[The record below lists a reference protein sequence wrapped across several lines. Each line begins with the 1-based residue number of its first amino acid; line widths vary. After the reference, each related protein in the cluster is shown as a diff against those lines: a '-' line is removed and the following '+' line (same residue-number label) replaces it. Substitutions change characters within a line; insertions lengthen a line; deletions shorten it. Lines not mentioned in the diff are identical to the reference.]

1 MLVTVKI
8 YSQNQFSKYFLY
20 LGMWQ
25 ERVIFEYNKKIT
37 NICLFETNAQI
48 TDQTTLKYKFS
59 FKAKC
64 HLAKKYSLKVFKFEL
79 LG

>member
-48 TDQTTLKYKFS
+48 TDQTTLKY
-59 FKAKC
+59 
-64 HLAKKYSLKVFKFEL
+64 
-79 LG
+79 